1 MCLNYG
7 WILGFSLHV
16 QLICLYTIFVWIFLF
31 FILFFFPLSGLLQN
45 KQTNKQKRIFW
56 NSFAWVAMDLTW
68 R

>member
-31 FILFFFPLSGLLQN
+31 FFLSQGFYKKQN
-45 KQTNKQKRIFW
+45 KKKKQKQNKKKTKKKIF
-56 NSFAWVAMDLTW
+56 
-68 R
+68 

>member
-31 FILFFFPLSGLLQN
+31 FFLSQGFYK
-45 KQTNKQKRIFW
+45 KQKTNKKKGSSEILLPELQW
-56 NSFAWVAMDLTW
+56 T
-68 R
+68 

>member
-31 FILFFFPLSGLLQN
+31 FFLSQGFYK
-45 KQTNKQKRIFW
+45 KQKNKQKKGSSEILLPELQW
-56 NSFAWVAMDLTW
+56 T
-68 R
+68 

>member
-31 FILFFFPLSGLLQN
+31 FFLSQGFY
-45 KQTNKQKRIFW
+45 KKQKNKNKTKRKQKKSSKILLPELQW
-56 NSFAWVAMDLTW
+56 T
-68 R
+68 